1 MDVNTRMVRL
11 MTTVEE
17 CISFVVSA
25 GGTAVQ
31 SLDGGMLFEDY
42 VTKVL
47 QISPSKWEEVRG

>member
-1 MDVNTRMVRL
+1 MVRL

-47 QISPSKWEEVRG
+47 QISPSKWEEVKG